1 MKEKLLEFLRIP
13 PEVRSVFWQDILQK
27 NRLSLLVICVMIF
40 GMELFNMARVL
51 FLSSVGLG
59 TLNNRIYFGL
69 YFSLWLAA
77 ALYLLLSYRTRRAPA
92 RKRWAVQYGAVLF
105 FLLWHVVCNAY
116 DLIQGHSAA
125 TTIYITAVLAL
136 AVFIQM
142 PGLFSIIAYASAYTL
157 FMALTAPVLDEGSK
171 INLTFTTIVSLAV
184 SLTTCRHTVVMTA
197 QRQEIDQIN
206 RQLHTLLQRD
216 PLTGLLNTAAF
227 SHCVERC
234 LADAPAEGMAT
245 LLIIDLDDFKSVNDQ
260 YGHPCGDYVLKET
273 ALRLQIPLI
282 AALGTGN
289 KLDPTLLQVTDI
301 SKTYGCPLA
310 RVMRKELRARGIQ
323 HLKVVFSPEEP
334 VSPAQPETPPPG
346 RRSVPA
352 SNPWVPATAGLLL
365 GSAVVRDLIA
375 AL

>member
-142 PGLFSIIAYASAYTL
+142 PGLFSIIAYVSAYTL
-157 FMALTAPVLDEGSK
+157 FMALTAPVLDEGAK

-260 YGHPCGDYVLKET
+260 YGHPCGDYVLQET
-273 ALRLQIPLI
+273 ALRLQAVFPGAEGIGRIGGDEFAVVLRETEEAAVERMGQQLI
-282 AALGTGN
+282 EAVSAITWQRHRVGA
-289 KLDPTLLQVTDI
+289 
-301 SKTYGCPLA
+301 GCSVGGC
-310 RVMRKELRARGIQ
+310 R
-323 HLKVVFSPEEP
+323 F
-334 VSPAQPETPPPG
+334 
-346 RRSVPA
+346 RRSDVTYEQIYHQA
-352 SNPWVPATAGLLL
+352 DQTLYEAKGMGKGRCRLRTL
-365 GSAVVRDLIA
+365 
-375 AL
+375 